1 MSADVVT
8 SVATAVTAVVALV
21 AGTVGAVRGGRLF
34 LQSRQLSSGD
44 WETLHLLTR
53 GETNGLLSYSIQVD
67 RDRPFGDDEDM
78 PDRLDWPGSLTEPL
92 RRLVAKGLLYEDPGS
107 SRRKSSFR
115 FTEKGQKFVRR
126 NSEKLVN
133 FYGEY

>member
-1 MSADVVT
+1 MSPELMTAIATVVT
-8 SVATAVTAVVALV
+8 AAVAVVASI
-21 AGTVGAVRGGRLF
+21 VGAVGWGRLY
-34 LQSRQLSSGD
+34 LQSRRLSSSD
-44 WETLHLLTR
+44 WEILHLLTR

-67 RDRPFGDDEDM
+67 RDRPFGDDEAM

-92 RRLVAKGLLYEDPGS
+92 RRLAAKGLLYEDPGS

-115 FTEKGQKFVRR
+115 FTEEGRRFVRR
-126 NSEKLVN
+126 NNDRIVN